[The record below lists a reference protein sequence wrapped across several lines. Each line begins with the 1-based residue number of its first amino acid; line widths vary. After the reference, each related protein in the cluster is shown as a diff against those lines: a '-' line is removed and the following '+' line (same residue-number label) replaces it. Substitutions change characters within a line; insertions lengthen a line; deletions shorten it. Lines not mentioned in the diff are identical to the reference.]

1 MRGEGEFTDGF
12 YGFDVYGLCAMT
24 LFLQVDVYGL
34 STMTLSLMDL
44 GGIKLRPRELFRKTF
59 GIMVGSNGNIPCSW
73 LGNILRRKI
82 GFGRDLTKC
91 GACTLLFMRMMGA
104 KSRCDINALK

>member
-1 MRGEGEFTDGF
+1 MT
-12 YGFDVYGLCAMT
+12 LSAMT
-24 LFLQVDVYGL
+24 LYLHVHVYGF
-34 STMTLSLMDL
+34 STVTLSLIDL

-59 GIMVGSNGNIPCSW
+59 GIMVGSNGNILCSW

-91 GACTLLFMRMMGA
+91 GALTLLFMCMMGA

>member
-1 MRGEGEFTDGF
+1 MYLHVHV
-12 YGFDVYGLCAMT
+12 YGF
-24 LFLQVDVYGL
+24 
-34 STMTLSLMDL
+34 STVTLSLIDL

-59 GIMVGSNGNIPCSW
+59 GIMVGSNGNILCSW

-91 GACTLLFMRMMGA
+91 GALTLLFMCMMGA

>member
-1 MRGEGEFTDGF
+1 MT
-12 YGFDVYGLCAMT
+12 LSAMT
-24 LFLQVDVYGL
+24 LYLHVHVYGL
-34 STMTLSLMDL
+34 STMTLSLIDL
-44 GGIKLRPRELFRKTF
+44 GSIKLRPRELFRKTF
-59 GIMVGSNGNIPCSW
+59 GIMVGSNGNILCSW

-91 GACTLLFMRMMGA
+91 GALTLLFMCMMGA